1 MLQVHGL
8 YYNPVMYDVKN
19 LLLFLLGQL
28 NNTIKLISVIE
39 FLQKLF
45 YFLKTSITNI

>member
-1 MLQVHGL
+1 MLRVHGL

-28 NNTIKLISVIE
+28 NNTIKLISIIE
-39 FLQKLF
+39 FLQKNILF
-45 YFLKTSITNI
+45 P